1 MARSPECRPPPPSAV
16 GSQSPGAA
24 NLAAKVVAN
33 GEILIPQ
40 PQAVG
45 TVTAS
50 QGHSIDAQKQRGGQ
64 KLVGQIEGFT
74 DLAGPIDFASDR
86 AGDPNRQQKITVFAR
101 PYRYQGQKPSHY
113 QGIGGSGE
121 FIERELLQVTWKV
134 VSSGFHFQNLSVDDL
149 AFLYDNTLVPRE
161 RAARSLARTALP
173 SG

>member
-1 MARSPECRPPPPSAV
+1 MRKSNA
-16 GSQSPGAA
+16 
-24 NLAAKVVAN
+24 AAKNSSAKSK
-33 GEILIPQ
+33 
-40 PQAVG
+40 
-45 TVTAS
+45 AS
-50 QGHSIDAQKQRGGQ
+50 QTWLDQSTLQAIEQEI
-64 KLVGQIEGFT
+64 QIG
-74 DLAGPIDFASDR
+74 
-86 AGDPNRQQKITVFAR
+86 NQKITVFAR

-149 AFLYDNTLVPRE
+149 AFLYENTLVPRE